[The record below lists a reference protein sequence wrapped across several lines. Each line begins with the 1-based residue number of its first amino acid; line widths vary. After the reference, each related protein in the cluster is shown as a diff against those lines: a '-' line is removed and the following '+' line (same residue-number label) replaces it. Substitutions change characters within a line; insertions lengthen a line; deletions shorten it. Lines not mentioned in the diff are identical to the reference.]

1 MECLNKI
8 LAIVDGSFVVLI
20 LPRVSDCSS
29 MPTNFSAILWR
40 EQVNFNET
48 MMSIF
53 SSYILAE
60 TSYFFDEMMMM
71 PVLSIAPK
79 HLNYLVFQYFDIE
92 FT

>member
-1 MECLNKI
+1 MLF
-8 LAIVDGSFVVLI
+8 LL
-20 LPRVSDCSS
+20 
-29 MPTNFSAILWR
+29 TNFYLLHHKYINKSDQLLFTNIYTRVINFFLPLVSIL
-40 EQVNFNET
+40 
-48 MMSIF
+48 